1 MAEKEENLLKTLQE
15 KDLEQSLYKARKI
28 FLWSDVNDES
38 AKAVVTR
45 LLSLDVEDPT
55 EEIVLYINSPGGS
68 VHDGM
73 AIYDAML
80 AIQAPVS
87 TVCMGMAMSMGSFLL
102 SAGEPGRRFAWPHA
116 RIMIHQPSLMQ
127 TITGTAI
134 DLDIRAKETIRL
146 REELNAL
153 YAKHTGQDV
162 EKDRQGHGPR
172 LLHVGRGSQRI
183 RPARR
188 HNHHHGT
195 LAQRVRQK
203 VAPSLRFLL
212 IAPVPNGTGVF
223 IGSLGNRRCCALPS
237 RSSR

>member
-1 MAEKEENLLKTLQE
+1 MAEKEEDLLKTLQE
-15 KDLEQSLYKARKI
+15 KNLEESLYKARKI

-102 SAGEPGRRFAWPHA
+102 SAGEPGRSFRLAA
-116 RIMIHQPSLMQ
+116 RPDHDPS
-127 TITGTAI
+127 A
-134 DLDIRAKETIRL
+134 EP
-146 REELNAL
+146 
-153 YAKHTGQDV
+153 YAHHHRHGHRPRHP
-162 EKDRQGHGPR
+162 RQGDHP
-172 LLHVGRGSQRI
+172 
-183 RPARR
+183 PARR
-188 HNHHHGT
+188 AKRA
-195 LAQRVRQK
+195 LRQ
-203 VAPSLRFLL
+203 AHRP
-212 IAPVPNGTGVF
+212 
-223 IGSLGNRRCCALPS
+223 RCRE
-237 RSSR
+237 RSPRTRTATSSCRPRKPRHTACSTT

>member
-1 MAEKEENLLKTLQE
+1 MAEKDEDLLKSLQE
-15 KDLEQSLYKARKI
+15 KNLEQSLYKARKI

-45 LLSLDVEDPT
+45 LLSLDTENPD

-102 SAGEPGRRFAWPHA
+102 AAGEPGRRFAWPHA
-116 RIMIHQPSLMQ
+116 RIMIHQPLIMG
-127 TITGTAI
+127 TVTGTAT
-134 DLDIRAKETIRL
+134 DLDIRARETIRL
-146 REELNAL
+146 REELNEL

-162 EKDRQGHGPR
+162 EKIAKDTDRDFFMSAEEAKAYG
-172 LLHVGRGSQRI
+172 LLDDVI
-183 RPARR
+183 
-188 HNHHHGT
+188 T
-195 LAQRVRQK
+195 TT
-203 VAPSLRFLL
+203 APS
-212 IAPVPNGTGVF
+212 PNGQVKK
-223 IGSLGNRRCCALPS
+223 
-237 RSSR
+237 